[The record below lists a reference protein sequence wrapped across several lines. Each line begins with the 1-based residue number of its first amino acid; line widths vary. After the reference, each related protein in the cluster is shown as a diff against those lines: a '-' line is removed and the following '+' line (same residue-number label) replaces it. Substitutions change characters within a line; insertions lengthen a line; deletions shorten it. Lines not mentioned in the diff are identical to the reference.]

1 MPIELKMPQL
11 GESVHEGTISRWL
24 KQPGERVEKYEPL
37 LEVATDKVESEV
49 TAPEAGIVS
58 QILVPEGQTVH
69 VGTVLAVI
77 DSGASAEHS
86 SSRTT
91 QAPALQTEVQAT
103 ASASAAVQQSAE
115 QTPVAS
121 ATETSHGGTPR
132 VSPLAARIAQDE
144 SIDLAMLSG
153 SGPNGQI
160 TKDDVL
166 RAVHERE
173 TGKQGDGETP
183 GQESG
188 GTGEQGSNGA
198 FVAGMAPTA
207 GFLSPRV
214 QMLAAQLGVDVTRV
228 LGTGRD
234 GRVTARDVEAF
245 AESRQTPPIPQPL
258 PPQVGKG
265 GQIPPTPPLAPPLPM
280 WERRQGGEGS
290 SLAQTQRP
298 SPPTPFPE
306 GEGGQKGTAPIELAP
321 GDELVPLTLMRRT
334 IAEHMVRSKHTAPHV
349 TTVHEAD
356 VTRMVQFLQANFDG
370 FRQRA
375 GFNLTYTPFFVQ
387 AIVNALIAFPQVN
400 VSFTEQGIIRRR
412 AVNIGM
418 AVALADGGL
427 IVPVI
432 KTADEKTLV
441 RLARDVTDLAT
452 RARAKKVTS
461 DETRGGTFTITNYGV
476 FGGLL
481 GTPVINQPEAAILG
495 VGAVKKR
502 PVVVESELGDSL
514 AIRSMVYLAL
524 SFDHRAFDGATADQ
538 FMQRVVKEL
547 EHGAWSV

>member
-37 LEVATDKVESEV
+37 LEVVTDKVESEV

-69 VGTVLAVI
+69 VGTLLAVI

-188 GTGEQGSNGA
+188 GAGGQGNNGA

-214 QMLAAQLGVDVTRV
+214 QMLSAQLGVDVTRV
-228 LGTGRD
+228 RGTGRD

-245 AESRQTPPIPQPL
+245 AESRQ
-258 PPQVGKG
+258 
-265 GQIPPTPPLAPPLPM
+265 TPPLAPPLPM

-298 SPPTPFPE
+298 SPPTPLPL

-356 VTRMVQFLQANFDG
+356 VTRMVQFFQANFDG

-452 RARAKKVTS
+452 RARAKKLTP
-461 DETRGGTFTITNYGV
+461 DETRDVRLRSPTM
-476 FGGLL
+476 
-481 GTPVINQPEAAILG
+481 A
-495 VGAVKKR
+495 
-502 PVVVESELGDSL
+502 SL
-514 AIRSMVYLAL
+514 AACLARRL
-524 SFDHRAFDGATADQ
+524 STSRRRQ
-538 FMQRVVKEL
+538 
-547 EHGAWSV
+547 S